1 MFRDSHDGPER
12 MGLLNR
18 GTSRIFGGRAGEGGA
33 PLMQRGEALSG
44 ALPPLLVEAMRV
56 AATVAQG
63 LHGRRRA
70 GTGETFWQYRRYE
83 AGDRPQSIDW
93 RRSARADP
101 VFVRELEWEAAQT
114 VWLWADASGSM
125 DYASARDLPRKAE
138 RAALLALALAVILDR
153 GGERFAL
160 LDADPHRVQPPGG
173 ARLALRRLA
182 DALERPPAV
191 TGYPPGSTLPRHG
204 HAVLIGDFLAP
215 LDETAALVRGMVER
229 GAKGVMVQVLDPVE
243 EAFPFQGRVRFEGL
257 EAEGSLLL
265 DRAEDLRD
273 AYMERLRDHRAALE
287 ALARSADWRL
297 LTHHTDQPAT
307 ATLMALY
314 QTLAGG
320 RLPRAW

>member
-1 MFRDSHDGPER
+1 

-18 GTSRIFGGRAGEGGA
+18 GTGRLFGTRGRDGAA
-33 PLMQRGEALSG
+33 PLIERAEGLSN

-83 AGDRPQSIDW
+83 PSDRPQSIDW
-93 RRSARADP
+93 RRSAKSDP

-125 DYASARDLPRKAE
+125 DYASTKTLPRKGE

-160 LDADPHRVQPPGG
+160 LDADPHRLQPAGR

-182 DALERPPAV
+182 DALERPPTAS
-191 TGYPPGSTLPRHG
+191 GYPQGATLPRHA
-204 HAVLIGDFLAP
+204 HVVLLGDFLAP
-215 LDETAALVRGMVER
+215 LDETAALVRGLVSR

-243 EAFPFQGRVRFEGL
+243 AAFPFQGRIRFEGL
-257 EAEGSLLL
+257 EAEGDVLL

-273 AYMERLRDHRAALE
+273 AYVARLRDHRAALE
-287 ALARSADWRL
+287 ALARSAGWRL
-297 LTHHTDQPAT
+297 LTHHTDQPPPA
-307 ATLMALY
+307 ALMALY
-314 QTLAGG
+314 QALAGD
-320 RLPRAW
+320 RLPKAW

>member
-1 MFRDSHDGPER
+1 

-18 GTSRIFGGRAGEGGA
+18 GRAGPFGARGRDDAA
-33 PLMQRGEALSG
+33 PLAERGERLASG
-44 ALPPLLVEAMRV
+44 LPPLLVEAMHV

-114 VWLWADASGSM
+114 VWMWADASGSM
-125 DYASARDLPRKAE
+125 DYASAKTLPTKGA
-138 RAALLALALAVILDR
+138 RAALLTLALAVILDR

-160 LDADPHRVQPPGG
+160 LDADPHRLQPPGS

-182 DALERPPAV
+182 DALERPPALD
-191 TGYPPGSTLPRHG
+191 GFPPGNTLPRHG
-204 HAVLIGDFLAP
+204 HVVLFGDFLVP
-215 LDETAALVRGMVER
+215 LEETAALVRGLVDR
-229 GAKGVMVQVLDPVE
+229 GAKGVLVQILDPVE
-243 EAFPFQGRVRFEGL
+243 EAFPFQGRIRFSGL
-257 EAEGSLLL
+257 EAEGTLLL
-265 DRAEDLRD
+265 DRAEDLRA
-273 AYMERLRDHRAALE
+273 AYVERLRDHRAGLE
-287 ALARSADWRL
+287 ALVRSADWRL
-297 LTHHTDQPAT
+297 LTHHTDQPPT
-307 ATLMALY
+307 AVLMTLY